1 MCVCVNRTHTH
12 TQNMQSLLH
21 QLVVTTGGQELNE
34 PKKSLSL
41 VEDTSNEPLSRRTR
55 SGGNPKSRLALYE
68 KQGGIQK
75 KKKASSSAE
84 QSQKSILLNKGVRL
98 VWGGLTFD
106 DSFDVF
112 VEDPAIR
119 VKNAMSS
126 FDTKELGAVNTLA
139 RMKVPV
145 QEEEDVVDDVIPN
158 ATDMSVADD
167 RNLVFGLY
175 GLRSSDFVNHI
186 LVSAEERER
195 KSRERVV
202 VKMTT
207 SFVKGVVVDGA
218 QIDYLAP
225 LSFLPKY
232 VLNDIAGEKASLFSV
247 IEALWARANELYTG
261 WLFPIPIL
269 VVKDKG
275 IPLCVWMF
283 NPDFGHFN
291 DDDDPYTN
299 LRSKWRTRVFKLRE
313 IEETVVE
320 SPAPTKKK
328 NQMKEQ
334 KKASTCVRFG
344 AVLNADK
351 LFPSLFATNKP
362 SGTTTTTTSF
372 NPVLPTSLSGW
383 GRSGMYQEYD
393 RDSITMNVDVALY
406 AARASVSCAPAYCRS
421 IEYTPAYSYAVVIE
435 EYLKWMRI
443 CMRSQ
448 TFRLLNRKV
457 E

>member
-1 MCVCVNRTHTH
+1 
-12 TQNMQSLLH
+12 LLH
-21 QLVVTTGGQELNE
+21 QLVVTTGGQELNKSKKALVLVKVSSDE
-34 PKKSLSL
+34 PLSSRTRSWGNREFKSKKQSEGITKKKNSKKSLSAP
-41 VEDTSNEPLSRRTR
+41 PLS
-55 SGGNPKSRLALYE
+55 
-68 KQGGIQK
+68 
-75 KKKASSSAE
+75 
-84 QSQKSILLNKGVRL
+84 KSILLNQGVRL

-106 DSFDVF
+106 DSFGVF

-119 VKNAMSS
+119 AKNVMRS

-139 RMKVPV
+139 RMKVPA
-145 QEEEDVVDDVIPN
+145 QEEDNIVDDVIPN
-158 ATDMSVADD
+158 ATDMSIADD

-225 LSFLPKY
+225 LSFLSKY

-299 LRSKWRTRVFKLRE
+299 LRSKWRTRVSKLRE

-320 SPAPTKKK
+320 PPAPTKKK

-406 AARASVSCAPAYCRS
+406 AAQASASCTPAYCRS